1 MKRFLYLLMILSALC
16 AINGCGGDDDDH
28 DGRPLITRT
37 FLSDPL
43 ADGEIQFTPPD
54 SYTIRQDLTS
64 LFAGEDPLVTDEFR
78 AFLDFPLGDLP
89 VTAVI
94 EEATLDVVI
103 RSIDVAPANASV
115 PIIVELVA
123 YPPTALGAADFD
135 REPIYPIG
143 VERVISAAEVSP
155 TGSRSVTFDVTRLME
170 EVQAR
175 DLNFQVRIRQ
185 NGGQFPGVIEIDDDL
200 FPPELIVT
208 YF

>member
-1 MKRFLYLLMILSALC
+1 MKRFFYALMILSALF
-16 AINGCGGDDDDH
+16 AIGGCGDGDDDH
-28 DGRPLITRT
+28 DGRPFITRT
-37 FLSDPL
+37 FFSDPL
-43 ADGEIQFTPPD
+43 ADGEIQFTPPG

-94 EEATLDVVI
+94 EQATLNLVI
-103 RSIDVAPANASV
+103 RSIDVIPPSASI
-115 PIIVELVA
+115 PIVVELVA

-135 REPIYPIG
+135 RAPLVA
-143 VERVISAAEVSP
+143 VEVGRLISAADVSP
-155 TGSRSVTFDVTRLME
+155 TGTRGVSFDVTRLME

-185 NGGQFPGVIEIDDDL
+185 DGGTPGVIEIDDDL
-200 FPPELIVT
+200 SPPELTVT

>member
-1 MKRFLYLLMILSALC
+1 MKRFLYLLMIISALF
-16 AINGCGGDDDDH
+16 AIGGCGDDDDH
-28 DGRPLITRT
+28 NGREVITRT
-37 FLSDPL
+37 FFSDPL

-54 SYTIRQDLTS
+54 LYTIRQDLTS

-89 VTAVI
+89 SAAFI
-94 EEATLDVVI
+94 EEATLNLVI

-123 YPPTALGAADFD
+123 YPPTALGAADYD
-135 REPIYPIG
+135 RAPLYPFG
-143 VERVISAAEVSP
+143 VERVISAADVSP
-155 TGSRSVTFDVTRLME
+155 SGSRSVTFDVTRLME

-175 DLNFQVRIRQ
+175 ELNFQVRIRQ

-200 FPPELIVT
+200 FPPALTVR